1 MVENIEAEDV
11 CKVIARK
18 KKKRRGKA
26 EQLLRV
32 CVCVFS
38 LCWLQDCHSTLVE

>member
-18 KKKRRGKA
+18 KKKKKGKSRTA
-26 EQLLRV
+26 AACV
-32 CVCVFS
+32 CVCVF
-38 LCWLQDCHSTLVE
+38 TVLVTRLPLYFG

>member
-18 KKKRRGKA
+18 KKKEGEK
-26 EQLLRV
+26 QNSWCM
-32 CVCVFS
+32 CVCVF
-38 LCWLQDCHSTLVE
+38 TVLVTRLPLYFG